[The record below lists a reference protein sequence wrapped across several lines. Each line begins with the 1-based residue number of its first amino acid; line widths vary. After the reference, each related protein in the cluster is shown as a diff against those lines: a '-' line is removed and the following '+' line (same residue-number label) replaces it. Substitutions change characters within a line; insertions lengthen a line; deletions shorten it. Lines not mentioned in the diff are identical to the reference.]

1 MSNEL
6 RTDSKGNTR
15 ILLGGLSVEI
25 RERLAARSKGSGI
38 SQAELMRMGVRA
50 ILDQLDQADA
60 ETPKPTRRGR
70 RRAQKSESQEGS
82 GETAARPRTSTR
94 RRATNG
100 QS

>member
-15 ILLGGLSVEI
+15 LLLSGISLEI
-25 RERLAARSKGSGI
+25 RQRLAARSKSSGI
-38 SQAELMRMGVRA
+38 SQAELIRMGLRS

-70 RRAQKSESQEGS
+70 RRAQK
-82 GETAARPRTSTR
+82 
-94 RRATNG
+94 
-100 QS
+100 